1 MIMGLFSLFSKKK
14 TSVETIDEEQDLNDD
29 VTTVAEANDAADT
42 DADTDTDADAESADA
57 EDSNDVEDL
66 NDVDQAGGEPDGS
79 AEPDDQVEFDDAAEL
94 DEEALLEKSA
104 PYDRAAKG
112 PFDAAEGPPELNR
125 LDLGALKVPVVDG
138 MQVRLDTDDDSQR
151 VLAVTLIHEGGGIQ
165 LQAFATPRSEGLWNT
180 VRNQLANGV
189 TSQGGEASELHTTL
203 GKELAVEVPAKTED
217 GRPGKRAMR
226 FAGVDGPRWFVRAV
240 FSGKAVTDEDIRS
253 ELSELFRGVVVDRGQ
268 EAMAP
273 RELIVLTAPQVDAE
287 SAKDDED
294 QDDLNPFERGP
305 EITEIR

>member
-1 MIMGLFSLFSKKK
+1 MGLFSRFSKKSSAEK
-14 TSVETIDEEQDLNDD
+14 IDDTVDEEHDVDD
-29 VTTVAEANDAADT
+29 VVTDDT
-42 DADTDTDADAESADA
+42 DA
-57 EDSNDVEDL
+57 EDSTEGDSDESDASMPEGSTADDDSDGPPDDE
-66 NDVDQAGGEPDGS
+66 DVD
-79 AEPDDQVEFDDAAEL
+79 EL

-104 PYDRAAKG
+104 PFDRSEKG
-112 PFDAAEGPPELNR
+112 PFDAAEEFPELNR

-180 VRNQLANGV
+180 VRKQLATGV
-189 TSQGGEASELHTTL
+189 TSQGGEASELHTSL
-203 GKELAVEVPAKTED
+203 GRELAVEVPAKTED

-240 FSGKAVTDEDIRS
+240 FSGKAVTDEETRS
-253 ELSELFRGVVVDRGQ
+253 ELSALFRGVVVDRGH

-273 RELIVLTAPQVDAE
+273 RELIVLTAPQVDGDSE
-287 SAKDDED
+287 TTDED
-294 QDDLNPFERGP
+294 KDELNPFERGP
-305 EITEIR
+305 EITEVR

>member
-1 MIMGLFSLFSKKK
+1 MGLFSRFSKKSSAEK
-14 TSVETIDEEQDLNDD
+14 IDDTVDEEHDVDD
-29 VTTVAEANDAADT
+29 VVTVDT
-42 DADTDTDADAESADA
+42 DA
-57 EDSNDVEDL
+57 EDSSESDSDETDSGVSEGSTADEDSAGPTGDE
-66 NDVDQAGGEPDGS
+66 DVD
-79 AEPDDQVEFDDAAEL
+79 EL

-104 PYDRAAKG
+104 PFDRSEKG
-112 PFDAAEGPPELNR
+112 PFDAAEDFPELNR

-180 VRNQLANGV
+180 VRKQLATGV
-189 TSQGGEASELHTTL
+189 TSQGGEASELHTSL
-203 GKELAVEVPAKTED
+203 GRELAVEVPAKTED

-240 FSGKAVTDEDIRS
+240 FSGKAVTDEEIRS
-253 ELSELFRGVVVDRGQ
+253 ELSALFRGVVVDRGQ

-273 RELIVLTAPQVDAE
+273 RELIVLTAPQVDGDSE
-287 SAKDDED
+287 TKDED
-294 QDDLNPFERGP
+294 KDELNPFERGP
-305 EITEIR
+305 EITEVR

>member
-1 MIMGLFSLFSKKK
+1 MGLFSRFSKKSSAEK
-14 TSVETIDEEQDLNDD
+14 IDDNVDEEHDVDD
-29 VTTVAEANDAADT
+29 VVTNDTA
-42 DADTDTDADAESADA
+42 A
-57 EDSNDVEDL
+57 EDSTEADSDETDSRVSEGSTADEDSDGPTDDE
-66 NDVDQAGGEPDGS
+66 DVD
-79 AEPDDQVEFDDAAEL
+79 EL

-104 PYDRAAKG
+104 PFDRSEKG
-112 PFDAAEGPPELNR
+112 PFDAAEDFPELNR

-180 VRNQLANGV
+180 VRRQLATGV
-189 TSQGGEASELHTTL
+189 TSQGGEASELHTSL

-240 FSGKAVTDEDIRS
+240 FSGKAVTDEEIRS
-253 ELSELFRGVVVDRGQ
+253 ELSALFRGVVVDRGH

-273 RELIVLTAPQVDAE
+273 RELIVLTAPQVEGDSE
-287 SAKDDED
+287 TKDED
-294 QDDLNPFERGP
+294 KDELNPFERGP
-305 EITEIR
+305 EITEVR

>member
-1 MIMGLFSLFSKKK
+1 MGLFSRFSKKSSAEK
-14 TSVETIDEEQDLNDD
+14 IDDTVDEEHDVDD
-29 VTTVAEANDAADT
+29 VVTVDT
-42 DADTDTDADAESADA
+42 DA
-57 EDSNDVEDL
+57 EDSSESDSDETGSNVSEGSTADEDSAGPTGDE
-66 NDVDQAGGEPDGS
+66 DVD
-79 AEPDDQVEFDDAAEL
+79 EL

-104 PYDRAAKG
+104 PFDRSEKG
-112 PFDAAEGPPELNR
+112 PFDAAEDFPELNR

-180 VRNQLANGV
+180 VRKQLATGV
-189 TSQGGEASELHTTL
+189 TSQGGEASELHTSL
-203 GKELAVEVPAKTED
+203 GRELAVEVPAKTED

-240 FSGKAVTDEDIRS
+240 FSGKAVTDEEIRS
-253 ELSELFRGVVVDRGQ
+253 ELSALFRGVVVDRGQ

-273 RELIVLTAPQVDAE
+273 RELIVLTAPQVDGDSE
-287 SAKDDED
+287 TKDED
-294 QDDLNPFERGP
+294 KDELNPFERGP
-305 EITEIR
+305 EITEVR

>member
-1 MIMGLFSLFSKKK
+1 MGLFSRFSKKSSAEK
-14 TSVETIDEEQDLNDD
+14 IDDNVDEEHDVDD
-29 VTTVAEANDAADT
+29 VVTNDTA
-42 DADTDTDADAESADA
+42 A
-57 EDSNDVEDL
+57 EDSTEADSDETDSSVSEGSTADEDSDGPTDDE
-66 NDVDQAGGEPDGS
+66 DVD
-79 AEPDDQVEFDDAAEL
+79 EL

-104 PYDRAAKG
+104 PFDRSEKG
-112 PFDAAEGPPELNR
+112 PFDAAEDFPELNR

-180 VRNQLANGV
+180 VRRQLATGV
-189 TSQGGEASELHTTL
+189 TSQGGEASELHTSL

-240 FSGKAVTDEDIRS
+240 FSGKAVTDEEIRS
-253 ELSELFRGVVVDRGQ
+253 ELSALFRGVVVDRGH

-273 RELIVLTAPQVDAE
+273 RELIVLTAPQVDGDSE
-287 SAKDDED
+287 TKDED
-294 QDDLNPFERGP
+294 KDELNPFERGP
-305 EITEIR
+305 EITEVR

>member
-1 MIMGLFSLFSKKK
+1 MGLFSRFSKKSSAEK
-14 TSVETIDEEQDLNDD
+14 IDDTVDEEPGVDDAVTND
-29 VTTVAEANDAADT
+29 T
-42 DADTDTDADAESADA
+42 DA
-57 EDSNDVEDL
+57 EDSDDIDL
-66 NDVDQAGGEPDGS
+66 NETGASVSGDSTD
-79 AEPDDQVEFDDAAEL
+79 AESSESLPGDEDADEL

-104 PYDRAAKG
+104 PYDRSEKG
-112 PFDAAEGPPELNR
+112 PFDAAEEFPELNR

-180 VRNQLANGV
+180 VRKQLATGI
-189 TSQGGEASELHTTL
+189 TSQGGDVSELHTSL
-203 GKELAVEVPAKTED
+203 GRELAVEVPTKTED

-240 FSGKAVTDEDIRS
+240 FSGKAVTDEEIRS
-253 ELSELFRGVVVDRGQ
+253 ELSALFRGVIVDRGQ

-273 RELIVLTAPQVDAE
+273 RELIVLTAPEVDGDPE
-287 SAKDDED
+287 GEEENKDE
-294 QDDLNPFERGP
+294 LNPFERGP
-305 EITEIR
+305 EITEVR